1 MKMANREPKM
11 QISLL
16 AWLRNVV
23 VGVGLCS
30 LIPVGVVLLARW
42 MGVYTY
48 TVGGIYD
55 SPSEA
60 LRAFTGMLGLALT
73 AGAVLAYK
81 FGVFQR
87 DASGYA
93 SDARHL

>member
-1 MKMANREPKM
+1 
-11 QISLL
+11 
-16 AWLRNVV
+16 
-23 VGVGLCS
+23 
-30 LIPVGVVLLARW
+30 
-42 MGVYTY
+42 
-48 TVGGIYD
+48 VGGIYD